1 MIGFAPVLRSVT
13 VVAALGATTSKR
25 TGATCRDAA
34 EAPLAATQPG
44 SKRTP
49 KARDIFRVGAI
60 VTWTLNVPVAVAA
73 SVSLQTK
80 EKNAVKAV
88 ARKHRV
94 RIIFDERKMKA
105 FQ

>member
-13 VVAALGATTSKR
+13 VVAAPGATTSKR

-49 KARDIFRVGAI
+49 KARDIFVGRKDED
-60 VTWTLNVPVAVAA
+60 L
-73 SVSLQTK
+73 SVCDC
-80 EKNAVKAV
+80 N
-88 ARKHRV
+88 RD
-94 RIIFDERKMKA
+94 RIGIDGR
-105 FQ
+105 